1 MNSIGKKIKQLRKEQ
16 KMTQAILAE
25 KLNVT
30 EQAISMY
37 ERDVRKPSF
46 AYLTKIA
53 EIFNV
58 PVSFFANDK
67 LNTREKSNI
76 DGFFYNLESLDKG
89 DLRKVQTY
97 INLLKKHADERKKM
111 LNDNN

>member
-1 MNSIGKKIKQLRKEQ
+1 MNSIGKKIKQLRKER

-46 AYLTKIA
+46 VYLTKIA

-58 PVSFFANDK
+58 PVSFFANDN
-67 LNTREKSNI
+67 LNQKEKNNI
-76 DGFFYNLESLDKG
+76 DIYFYNLESLDKG

-97 INLLKKHADERKKM
+97 INLLKKQADERKDM
-111 LNDNN
+111 LNEND